1 MRTCEIQ
8 RLEKMD
14 FQGEEALNS
23 ICTNLSFVG
32 RNKKCFVVTS
42 CTENEG
48 KSSLVMHIM
57 QNLANRKKK
66 VVVVDCDLRKSV
78 LLNHFNIRISG
89 GEITGLAQLLAGYCT
104 LEEAVYTTNIPGA
117 YMIPAGKDIAN
128 PMPLLDSPEFTQLI
142 DYLKQ
147 AFDVILLDAPPIG
160 MVVDSAV
167 VAKCSD
173 GVILVVEHGKRRKG
187 EVLDAV
193 KQINKSGCP
202 VVGCII
208 NRVSLKS
215 RSERNYYKNHYYSY
229 SHYASYDGG
238 GGYGYGYGREGT
250 EAAGNSTGQQK

>member
-32 RNKKCFVVTS
+32 RNMKCFVVTS

-57 QNLANRKKK
+57 QNLAKRKKK

-78 LLNHFNIRISG
+78 ILNHFAIRVAG
-89 GEITGLAQLLAGYCT
+89 GEITGLAQFLAGYST
-104 LEEAVYTTNIPGA
+104 LEDVVYSTNIPDA
-117 YMIPAGKDIAN
+117 YLIPAGKDIAN
-128 PMPLLDSPEFTQLI
+128 PMPLLDSPEFTQLLE
-142 DYLKQ
+142 YLKQ
-147 AFDVILLDAPPIG
+147 AFDVVLLDAPPIG

-167 VAKCSD
+167 VAKSSD
-173 GVILVVEHGKRRKG
+173 GVVLVVEHAKRRKG
-187 EVLDAV
+187 EILDAV
-193 KQINKSGCP
+193 KQIHQSGCP
-202 VVGCII
+202 VIGCII
-208 NRVSLKS
+208 NRVSMKT

-229 SHYASYDGG
+229 SHYSNYGG
-238 GGYGYGYGREGT
+238 KYGYGRE
-250 EAAGNSTGQQK
+250 EENPGQKT

>member
-1 MRTCEIQ
+1 MRSCEIS
-8 RLEKMD
+8 RIEKMD

-32 RNKKCFVVTS
+32 RNMKCFVFTS

-57 QNLANRKKK
+57 QNLAGRKKK

-78 LLNHFNIRISG
+78 MLSHFGIKING
-89 GEITGLAQLLAGYCT
+89 GNITGLAQYLAGYNS
-104 LEEAVYTTNIPGA
+104 LEDVVYATNIPDA
-117 YMIPAGKDIAN
+117 YLIPAGKDIAN
-128 PMPLLDSPEFTQLI
+128 PMPLLDSPEFAQLL
-142 DYLKQ
+142 DYLRQ
-147 AFDVILLDAPPIG
+147 AFDVVLLDVPPIG

-167 VAKCSD
+167 VAKSSD

-187 EVLDAV
+187 EVKDAV
-193 KQINKSGCP
+193 KQIHQSGCP

-208 NRVSLKS
+208 NRVSVKT

-229 SHYASYDGG
+229 SHYSHYGE
-238 GGYGYGYGREGT
+238 GYGYGYGRGDEKDEKSG
-250 EAAGNSTGQQK
+250 GQTKTAT